1 MVAGETNLV
10 LRRSF
15 SLLDKM
21 LRFQSCRAPTC
32 VFVLVCFLLSRSSAD
47 EQDFM
52 EEFLKQEYSL
62 AKPYRGEATSPVKR
76 TNELTCSYGGGEA
89 NEHEQPVLF

>member
-1 MVAGETNLV
+1 MEGTPEVGRHVTGGRVKMVAGETNLD
-10 LRRSF
+10 LRGSF

-21 LRFQSCRAPTC
+21 LPFQSFRGSTC
-32 VFVLVCFLLSRSSAD
+32 VFVLVCLLLSRSSAD

-62 AKPYRGEATSPVKR
+62 AKPYRGEATLTVTQ
-76 TNELTCSYGGGEA
+76 TN
-89 NEHEQPVLF
+89 